1 MKKTKILN
9 KLLSFTL
16 AAAMSAS
23 MAATPA
29 MAASSYDDANI
40 LIDGNLNNWRSSG
53 WSEVYNK
60 TDKDAY
66 VVSDENGTGI
76 VVKAGKANSWWFG
89 GKSIVPY
96 SNHTPT
102 SFDGKTLLTEFDI
115 TVPNDEDLVGQNF
128 FNVRFCRQNPTETEK
143 GSSTNI
149 SVGTR
154 INNGKYELYVADYYR
169 GMVEKFATVASTDSL
184 SALAGTH
191 HVKFAVDTSKM
202 KIAAYGED
210 GTVSYIDGIDSTGIY
225 HDLRFYPDT
234 QVDDVF
240 MGFDNSTGT
249 TDKTVYFNN
258 LSMKTLERGLTA
270 AFAANGNDIT
280 ATFSENVS
288 QSALDNAKYTITK
301 DGQEVSGAS
310 VKATKTGNKT
320 AKLSVSGLESATAY
334 KLAVDG
340 IFADSARTSDGALE
354 YTFTSAKT
362 YNDANVLIDSN
373 PQNWANTYWQKV
385 YNQTDK
391 DAYVVSDSN
400 GIGVVV
406 KAGKS
411 NTWWNG
417 GQTIVPYSKHA
428 VTPFDGKTLLTEF
441 DITIPNDEA
450 LVGQNFFNIQFSRK
464 KPQDDALGSQTHIK
478 VGTRINNGKYEL
490 YVADDQYTMVKKYAA
505 VATADSIAALSGTH
519 HIKFAVDTS
528 KMRIAVYTEDGTV
541 RYIDGIDNAS
551 IAGDLRFYS
560 DTQIYAAYMCFD
572 NKQGTTDKTI
582 YFKNLSMKTLER
594 GLTSEFAINGNDI
607 TAEFSENVSQSA
619 LDNAKYTVTKDGQEV
634 SGASVKA
641 TKTGDK
647 TAKLSVSGLDSAK
660 AYKLSADNIFA
671 DSARSSDGAL
681 EYTFTSAKVYNDE
694 KIMISDSLN
703 NWRNSGWGEVYNKN
717 ENDAYV
723 VSDENGIGIT
733 VKAGKSNN
741 TWNSGKVIIPYLGQ
755 NTKAFDGKTLL
766 TEFDITI
773 PNDEELAGQNFFKIH
788 FSRKKPET
796 NAGGAQAHIK
806 VGTRKNNG
814 KYELYVVDDEYNMVG
829 KYAAVATADSIA
841 ALSGTHHIKFALDT
855 SKMRIA
861 VYTEDGTVN
870 YIDGIDNADINH
882 DLRFYADTQV
892 NAVYMGFD
900 NTKGTTDKTVYF
912 NNLTMKTLER
922 GLTAKVSTAA
932 KSTEFST
939 SVEFDAP
946 VNAETIERCVTVA
959 KKDGTKSVIAP
970 SVSVKAESDTKA
982 VITVSKLLTN
992 TEYTLKLDGLFNKD
1006 GRTSNGALTDI
1017 TVKTTKSDTVYVSGE
1032 PVITAD
1038 ESGLSATVI
1047 YTNCSDTKQ
1056 NFWTAVAL
1064 YSNDGKA
1071 VVIVPMN
1078 VTLEAGESTEK
1089 IFTSDKDCSG
1099 AVKAKVLVWDS
1110 IDTMNPLQKHEQINL
1125 K

>member
-1 MKKTKILN
+1 MKKTKIFN
-9 KLLSFTL
+9 ELLSFTL
-16 AAAMSAS
+16 AAAMSAA

-29 MAASSYDDANI
+29 MAAASYDDSVNLVSENPKNWRNSGWGEVYNKTENDAYVVSDENGIGITVKAGKTNNAWDTGKAIIPYVGQDKKSFDGKTLLTEFDITIPNDEDLAGQNFFKIHFSRKKSEENAKGSQAHIKVGTRKNNGKYELYVVDDEYNMVGKYAAVASADSISALSGTHHVKFAVDTSKMAVAVYTEDGTVNYIDGIDNAEINNDLRFYSDTQVDAVFMGFDNSKGTANKTVYFKNLSMKTLERGLTAAFTSDENDITAEFSENVSQSALDNAKYTVTKDGQEVSGASVKATKTGDKTAKLSVSGLDSAKAYKLSADNIFADSARTSDGALEYTFTSAKVYNDSKI
-40 LIDGNLNNWRSSG
+40 LIDSNPENWANTY
-53 WSEVYNK
+53 WQKVYNK

-270 AFAANGNDIT
+270 AF
-280 ATFSENVS
+280 
-288 QSALDNAKYTITK
+288 
-301 DGQEVSGAS
+301 
-310 VKATKTGNKT
+310 
-320 AKLSVSGLESATAY
+320 
-334 KLAVDG
+334 
-340 IFADSARTSDGALE
+340 TSDE
-354 YTFTSAKT
+354 
-362 YNDANVLIDSN
+362 
-373 PQNWANTYWQKV
+373 
-385 YNQTDK
+385 
-391 DAYVVSDSN
+391 
-400 GIGVVV
+400 
-406 KAGKS
+406 
-411 NTWWNG
+411 
-417 GQTIVPYSKHA
+417 
-428 VTPFDGKTLLTEF
+428 
-441 DITIPNDEA
+441 
-450 LVGQNFFNIQFSRK
+450 
-464 KPQDDALGSQTHIK
+464 
-478 VGTRINNGKYEL
+478 
-490 YVADDQYTMVKKYAA
+490 
-505 VATADSIAALSGTH
+505 
-519 HIKFAVDTS
+519 
-528 KMRIAVYTEDGTV
+528 
-541 RYIDGIDNAS
+541 
-551 IAGDLRFYS
+551 
-560 DTQIYAAYMCFD
+560 
-572 NKQGTTDKTI
+572 
-582 YFKNLSMKTLER
+582 
-594 GLTSEFAINGNDI
+594 NDI

-671 DSARSSDGAL
+671 DSARTSDGAL

-703 NWRNSGWGEVYNKN
+703 NWRNSGWGEVYNKTD
-717 ENDAYV
+717 NDAYV
-723 VSDENGIGIT
+723 VSNENGIGIT

-741 TWNSGKVIIPYLGQ
+741 TWNSGKVIIPYSGQ

-788 FSRKKPET
+788 FSRKNSEE
-796 NAGGAQAHIK
+796 NAKGSQAHIK

-829 KYAAVATADSIA
+829 KYAAVASADSIS
-841 ALSGTHHIKFALDT
+841 ALSGTHHVKFAVDT
-855 SKMRIA
+855 SKMAVA

-882 DLRFYADTQV
+882 DLRFYSDTQV

-900 NTKGTTDKTVYF
+900 NTNGTTDKTVYF

-939 SVEFDAP
+939 TVEFDAP
-946 VNAETIERCVTVA
+946 VNTETIERCVTVA